1 MKILLADDHQ
11 LFLDGL
17 CSILRQMDEAMEITC
32 VRNGYEV
39 LARLE
44 AARFD
49 IALVDLRLPGRDGF
63 DLLGRLGRMNC
74 LTPVIIVTA
83 SEDPDDRQRALDAGA
98 MGFVP
103 KSASCRE
110 ITEAIE
116 AALHGEIMD
125 AAAISDAMAQARSD
139 WARLHHISPR
149 QMQVLRLMARGLS
162 NQDIADRLSLS
173 LATVKSHVTALFK
186 SFDARSRTETVEKAR
201 RLGLE

>member
-17 CSILRQMDEAMEITC
+17 CSILRQMDEAMELTC
-32 VRNGYEV
+32 VRTGYEA

-63 DLLGRLGRMNC
+63 ELLHRLRHINC

-83 SEDPDDRQRALDAGA
+83 SEDPDDRRRALDAGA
-98 MGFVP
+98 MGFVS
-103 KSASCRE
+103 KSASCRQ
-110 ITEAIE
+110 IIEAIE
-116 AALHGEIMD
+116 AALRGDTAD
-125 AAAISDAMAQARSD
+125 ALPDEMNRAHRD
-139 WARLHHISPR
+139 WARMHNITPR
-149 QMQVLRLMARGLS
+149 QLQVLRLMRQGMS
-162 NQDIADRLSLS
+162 NQEIAGRLTLR
-173 LATVKSHVTALFK
+173 LATVKSHVAALFK